1 MKQFVINPLLMIL
14 FLLIINSCSDS
25 TNSAIKKLYGKEIV
39 FNNQMKQVLKDT
51 IQDINISDI
60 PIKIVLNAEPRLCN
74 SCFANY
80 YKVISHYIQTIG
92 NDSVKCIFIIND
104 VHKEV
109 LRTIM
114 KEQEYK
120 SIIVLLDNEKHYL
133 SNNSLEK
140 YHNMLTCFLLDKNNR
155 VVLVGDP
162 LRSSRIREL
171 YNEQIRLL
179 LANEGM
185 KTRNRL
191 FVRK

>member
-1 MKQFVINPLLMIL
+1 
-14 FLLIINSCSDS
+14 
-25 TNSAIKKLYGKEIV
+25 
-39 FNNQMKQVLKDT
+39 
-51 IQDINISDI
+51 
-60 PIKIVLNAEPRLCN
+60 
-74 SCFANY
+74 
-80 YKVISHYIQTIG
+80 
-92 NDSVKCIFIIND
+92 
-104 VHKEV
+104 
-109 LRTIM
+109 M